1 MRKSFL
7 LAVLLIICILM
18 CFADA
23 DLEMNFDLTPTGQTV
38 WVKRIGFTNDE
49 LTSSFSGST
58 QVTEASSL
66 ALIKSDT
73 GNDDFS
79 LYGEGTSYVYWQ
91 IMSPEKISAELTGS
105 ILSLEGGDGTD
116 SETLDWSTSWKKK
129 VQSEDHLN
137 DSVETGDVITLSF
150 SNSYGTASESETTVF
165 EHDGLGKA
173 LVSYGFV
180 KLDIRTEDAS
190 EKHGGNYTTALT
202 LTITA
207 EGNTQGGSEQ

>member
-1 MRKSFL
+1 MKRICL
-7 LAVLLIICILM
+7 LSGLAIICILM

-58 QVTEASSL
+58 QVAEASSL

-73 GNDDFS
+73 DNDDFS

-137 DSVETGDVITLSF
+137 DSNTNKSAI
-150 SNSYGTASESETTVF
+150 TASIIHAPS
-165 EHDGLGKA
+165 
-173 LVSYGFV
+173 
-180 KLDIRTEDAS
+180 
-190 EKHGGNYTTALT
+190 
-202 LTITA
+202 
-207 EGNTQGGSEQ
+207 NTRR

>member
-1 MRKSFL
+1 
-7 LAVLLIICILM
+7 M

-38 WVKRIGFTNDE
+38 WVKKIGFTNDE

-91 IMSPEKISAELTGS
+91 IMSPEKISAKLTGS

-190 EKHGGNYTTALT
+190 AKHGGNYTTTLT
-202 LTITA
+202 LTITT
-207 EGNTQGGSEQ
+207 EGNSQGGDAQ